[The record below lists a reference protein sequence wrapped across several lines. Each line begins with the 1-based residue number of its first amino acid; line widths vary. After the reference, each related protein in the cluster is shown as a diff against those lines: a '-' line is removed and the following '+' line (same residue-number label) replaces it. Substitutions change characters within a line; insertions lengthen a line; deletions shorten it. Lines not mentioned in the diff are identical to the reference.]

1 MKNIN
6 EKKILELFHEEMK
19 RRFGD
24 HLKEIILFG
33 SRARGDHTE
42 DSDYDCIAVF
52 DVVSNEIKDQ
62 IDEIAGELLYQYNVV
77 FSILPK
83 LEEQIKNKSY
93 NPFLM
98 NAIREGISL

>member
-24 HLKEIILFG
+24 HLKEIIL
-33 SRARGDHTE
+33 
-42 DSDYDCIAVF
+42 
-52 DVVSNEIKDQ
+52 
-62 IDEIAGELLYQYNVV
+62 
-77 FSILPK
+77 
-83 LEEQIKNKSY
+83 Y

>member
-6 EKKILELFHEEMK
+6 EKEILKLFHDEMK

-24 HLKEIILFG
+24 QLKKIILFG
-33 SRARGDHTE
+33 SRTRGDHSE
-42 DSDYDCIAVF
+42 DSDYDCIVVF

-62 IDEIAGELLYQYNVV
+62 IDEIAGEFLYQHNVV

-83 LEEQIKNKSY
+83 LEEEIRNKPY

-98 NAIREGISL
+98 NAMKEGSYL

>member
-6 EKKILELFHEEMK
+6 EKKILELFRGEMK
-19 RRFGD
+19 QCFGD

-33 SRARGDHTE
+33 SRARGDHAE

-52 DVVSNEIKDQ
+52 DVVSNDVKDQ
-62 IDEIAGELLYQYNVV
+62 IDEIAGEFLYQYNVV

-83 LEEQIKNKSY
+83 LEDQIKNKPY

-98 NAIREGISL
+98 NAMREGISL